1 VSPGTAVAL
10 LRASA
15 LDPLDARVLLT
26 HALGW
31 RRTDLITRGDEP
43 LSDAQLT
50 AFSALERRRIAG
62 EPIAQITG
70 RREFYG
76 LDFEITPDVLIPRPD
91 TELLVETALSELERR
106 VRPHVVDLGTG
117 SGAIA
122 IAVASHRR
130 DAEVMATD
138 RSPAALAVARR
149 NAARLVDPARP
160 GGEVRFAQGDWFD
173 ALGSRDA
180 ARRFD
185 LIVSNPPYIRAG
197 DAHLSEGDLRFEPVD
212 ALTDHADGLSAI
224 RIIAAG
230 ARAWLAPGASLWM
243 EHGYDQAADVRALLA
258 ALGYIKVESRRDLSG
273 IERITGG
280 RTRL

>member
-1 VSPGTAVAL
+1 MSPGTAVAL
-10 LRASA
+10 LRASG
-15 LDPLDARVLLT
+15 LDPLDARVLLI

-31 RRTDLITRGDEP
+31 RRTELITRGDEP
-43 LSDAQLT
+43 LSDTQRA
-50 AFSALERRRIAG
+50 AFSALERRRLAG

-106 VRPHVVDLGTG
+106 VRPHVADLGTG

-122 IAVASHRR
+122 IAVACHRV
-130 DAEVMATD
+130 DAEVTATD
-138 RSPAALAVARR
+138 RSAAALTVARR
-149 NAARLVDPARP
+149 NATRLVDPARP
-160 GGEVRFAQGDWFD
+160 GGEVRFEQGDWFD
-173 ALGSRDA
+173 ALGSRGA

-197 DAHLSEGDLRFEPVD
+197 DVHLSEGDLRFEPVD

-230 ARAWLAPGASLWM
+230 ARAWLVPGASLWM
-243 EHGYDQAADVRALLA
+243 EHGYDQAADVRTLLE
-258 ALGYIKVESRRDLSG
+258 ALGYTGVESRRDLAG
-273 IERITGG
+273 IERITGA

>member
-1 VSPGTAVAL
+1 MSPGTAVAL
-10 LRASA
+10 LRASG
-15 LDPLDARVLLT
+15 LDPLDARVLLI

-31 RRTDLITRGDEP
+31 RRTELITRGDEP
-43 LSDAQLT
+43 LSDTQRA
-50 AFSALERRRIAG
+50 AFSALERRRLAG

-106 VRPHVVDLGTG
+106 VRPHVADLGTG

-122 IAVASHRR
+122 IAVACHRV
-130 DAEVMATD
+130 DAEVTATD
-138 RSPAALAVARR
+138 RSAAALTVARR
-149 NAARLVDPARP
+149 NATRLVDPARP
-160 GGEVRFAQGDWFD
+160 GGEVRFEQGDWFD
-173 ALGSRDA
+173 ALGSRGA

-197 DAHLSEGDLRFEPVD
+197 DVHLSEGDLRFEPVD

-230 ARAWLAPGASLWM
+230 ARAWLVPGASLWM
-243 EHGYDQAADVRALLA
+243 EHGYDQAADVRALLD
-258 ALGYIKVESRRDLSG
+258 ALGYTGVESRRDLAG
-273 IERITGG
+273 IERITGA